1 MSIQRLVSI
10 GKEKSRE
17 LRKYLTLRL
26 KIIRLRMR
34 RFCKRCHQDSS
45 LRWVF
50 YGGVGF
56 CFICLLSV
64 VVQVGF
70 PGDRLTS
77 KAHMMGRSVSWWT
90 RNDIEKLAKDSTPQT
105 QLQFV
110 TRNGKQASS
119 VDNFGG
125 TVCSRCVADKALDYP
140 WWQRLMPFSLWWRSV
155 EVNNA
160 EVKFDESALE
170 TKMAEYGDSLT
181 LPPENARVEIQ
192 NDKVVVVAE
201 KAGRELQS
209 VEARQA
215 IASTQYSLGDKTE
228 VQMKGKRLSAKVTEK
243 QLQELRSRVEKI
255 LQRNIAVEFEG
266 KAVKV
271 DKSTIAKL
279 LSFIEDGHNIPKI
292 ALNQAKLTEF
302 LEHSFGKVV
311 NKPAGKTVIYMHDG
325 TETKRENGAPGRGID
340 VAQMTTKVQEVLLG
354 TEEKDSRLALVA
366 KQLPPQPVYK
376 ETFSHSALGLQAY
389 VNSVARDHD
398 IRLTVS
404 QVSGENW
411 SAQVRG
417 SESSVSASTYKLY
430 IAMVLMDKIDNNQL
444 TMNDKIGG
452 VSVQECI
459 TRMIVNSD
467 NACPEATIAQYTA
480 SGITEYLREGKGFKE
495 TSLRGSYVMTS
506 TNDLAKI
513 LKGIDD
519 GTLVRG
525 SHRDFLLGLMQRQV
539 YRQGIPAGSGGTV
552 QDKVGFLEGYLND
565 AAIVTHPKGKY
576 VMSIITK
583 GQSWGKIAEI
593 TRKLEDIM
601 YGG

>member
-1 MSIQRLVSI
+1 MS
-10 GKEKSRE
+10 
-17 LRKYLTLRL
+17 
-26 KIIRLRMR
+26 
-34 RFCKRCHQDSS
+34 
-45 LRWVF
+45 
-50 YGGVGF
+50 
-56 CFICLLSV
+56 
-64 VVQVGF
+64 F

-77 KAHMMGRSVSWWT
+77 RAHMMGRSVSWWT
-90 RNDIEKLAKDSTPQT
+90 RTDIEKLAKDSTPQT

-110 TRNGKQASS
+110 TRNGKQAAS

-125 TVCSRCVADKALDYP
+125 TVCSHCVADKVLDYP
-140 WWQRLMPFSLWWRSV
+140 WWQRLIPFSLWWRSV
-155 EVNNA
+155 EVKNA

-170 TKMAEYGDSLT
+170 AKMAEYGDSLT

-209 VEARQA
+209 AEARQA

-255 LQRNIAVEFEG
+255 LQRNITVEFEG

-292 ALNQAKLTEF
+292 ALNQAKLMEF
-302 LEHSFGKVV
+302 LEQSFGRVV
-311 NKPAGKTVIYMHDG
+311 NKPAGKTVIHMHDG

-340 VAQMTTKVQEVLLG
+340 VAQMTTKVQEVLFG
-354 TEEKDSRLALVA
+354 AEEKDSKIALPA

-389 VNSVARDHD
+389 VNSLARDHD

-404 QVSGENW
+404 QLSGDKW

-444 TMNDKIGG
+444 SMNDKIGG

-467 NACPEATIAQYTA
+467 NACPEAVIAHYKA
-480 SGITEYLREGKGFKE
+480 SSITEYLREGKGFKD